1 MEEKYKHKII
11 TIPNV
16 LSFFRLLLIP
26 VIVWLYI
33 VKKDPIWTMAVL
45 AMFIL
50 IAAYVI
56 SPADAIPGPLD
67 DLVIMLLGM
76 AANKKLNKNSQ
87 AAQSME
93 GKTVVESYGEYV
105 D

>member
-1 MEEKYKHKII
+1 MNKLMK
-11 TIPNV
+11 
-16 LSFFRLLLIP
+16 LGL
-26 VIVWLYI
+26 
-33 VKKDPIWTMAVL
+33 
-45 AMFIL
+45 FIL
-50 IAAYVI
+50 VAAYVI
-56 SPADAIPGPLD
+56 SPTDAIPGPLD

-87 AAQSME
+87 AEQSMN

>member
-1 MEEKYKHKII
+1 MILKKLEVILILRKIYQNNISEEKRMNKLMK
-11 TIPNV
+11 
-16 LSFFRLLLIP
+16 LGL
-26 VIVWLYI
+26 
-33 VKKDPIWTMAVL
+33 
-45 AMFIL
+45 FIL

-87 AAQSME
+87 AAQSMN